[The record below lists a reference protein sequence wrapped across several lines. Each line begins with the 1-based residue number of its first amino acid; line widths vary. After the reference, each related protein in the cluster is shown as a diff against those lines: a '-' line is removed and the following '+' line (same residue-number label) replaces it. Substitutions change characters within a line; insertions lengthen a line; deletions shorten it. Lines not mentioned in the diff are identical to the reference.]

1 MQSLY
6 ESVTKLDHKCYDVF
20 NLPEDILMEHAASG
34 IVKEIQKRFLP
45 GSSVLI
51 IAGPGNN
58 GGDGVA
64 VARQLLGA
72 YDVRLFMPYGAK
84 SAMCKIQLDRF
95 YACGGV
101 LEDDI
106 ALADVVVDALF
117 GSGLSKPLREDSV
130 HLIQRLNALQAF
142 KIACDIPTGIDIKG
156 NPLPE
161 AFKADVT
168 VTMGGM
174 KLALFMDAAK
184 DYVGEV
190 VVADLGVSR
199 VLYEEESNYKVLER
213 SDLHPPYRK
222 AQNSNKGS
230 YGHVAVIAGQKE
242 GAAIM
247 AALAALS
254 YGAGLVT
261 VVSHEKIAVPYELM
275 HSSHLPQKTTA
286 IAVGMGLGLEYG
298 DEDLEKFLASDLP
311 LVVDADLFS
320 MPKIAQIVQK
330 ENVVLTPHPK
340 EFSTM
345 LKLTGLGEWSVEEI
359 QKDRVGFVLKFT
371 KKFPQ
376 AVLLLKGANPIIA
389 QGEKVFVNPLGSNAL
404 AKGGSGDVLTGLVAA
419 LLAQGYEPL
428 EAALQ
433 GSLAHAVASQKVPKA
448 NYALRPT
455 DLIEAV
461 GKL

>member
-1 MQSLY
+1 MRNLY
-6 ESVTKLDHKCYDVF
+6 ESVTKLDHKCYDLY
-20 NLPEDILMEHAASG
+20 NLPEDILMEHAAST
-34 IVKEIQKRFLP
+34 IVSEIQKRFSP

-51 IAGPGNN
+51 VAGPGNN

-106 ALADVVVDALF
+106 APADVVVDALF
-117 GSGLSKPLREDSV
+117 GSGLSKPLRQDSV
-130 HLIQRLNALQAF
+130 HLVQRLNALQAF

-161 AFKADVT
+161 AFKVDVT

-184 DYVGEV
+184 DCVGEV

-199 VLYEEESNYKVLER
+199 VLYEEESNYKLLER
-213 SDLHPPYRK
+213 SDLHPPYRNV
-222 AQNSNKGS
+222 QNSNKGS

-247 AALAALS
+247 AALAALG

-261 VVSHEKIAVPYELM
+261 VVSHEKIALPYELM
-275 HSSHLPQKTTA
+275 HASHLPKKTTA

-298 DEDLEKFLASDLP
+298 DEDLEKFLTSNVP
-311 LVVDADLFS
+311 LVVDADLFYI
-320 MPKIAQIVQK
+320 PKIAQIVQK
-330 ENVVLTPHPK
+330 KRIVLTPHPK
-340 EFSTM
+340 EFSAM
-345 LKLTGLGEWSVEEI
+345 LERCGLGTFSVEEI
-359 QKDRVGFVLKFT
+359 QKNRVGFALMFT

-389 QGEKVFVNPLGSNAL
+389 QGERIFVNPLGSSAL
-404 AKGGSGDVLTGLVAA
+404 AKGGSGDVLTGLIAA

-428 EAALQ
+428 EAAVQ
-433 GSLAHAVASQKVPKA
+433 GSLAHAVASQKVDKA
-448 NYALRPT
+448 NYALRPM